1 MTNSKTKTK
10 FITNSNTNTNT
21 SRTSVVNL
29 QSLKGKKHYIFVIF
43 L

>member
-1 MTNSKTKTK
+1 MVMTNSKTKTK
-10 FITNSNTNTNT
+10 FITNSNTKT